1 MAPFIYNSNQQLI
14 SGSRMLRW
22 LLMQVMFFTF
32 FNYFFLKF
40 KFLEMKSSC
49 WGTKDG
55 RGFIKPKV
63 YVSNITEFGFEVAK
77 LLLKVR
83 CIFWKGLKQGGHVTP
98 ATRCSLHH
106 TRARNLY
113 QLGRYQATM
122 DSCFGRVKP
131 RRQRDSPYLLR
142 GGCLQTSLSGSAASP
157 TSMSMR
163 IFQLSRSFFF
173 FIEFLDTPKKC
184 RTSLL

>member
-1 MAPFIYNSNQQLI
+1 
-14 SGSRMLRW
+14 
-22 LLMQVMFFTF
+22 
-32 FNYFFLKF
+32 
-40 KFLEMKSSC
+40 MKSSC

-63 YVSNITEFGFEVAK
+63 YVSNINEFGFEVAK

-113 QLGRYQATM
+113 QLGTYQATM

-142 GGCLQTSLSGSAASP
+142 GGLFANLFERQRRIANVYVNAYLS
-157 TSMSMR
+157 
-163 IFQLSRSFFF
+163 IKQKFFF
-173 FIEFLDTPKKC
+173 YRVSRHPQKMQDFLVIKC
-184 RTSLL
+184 AYME